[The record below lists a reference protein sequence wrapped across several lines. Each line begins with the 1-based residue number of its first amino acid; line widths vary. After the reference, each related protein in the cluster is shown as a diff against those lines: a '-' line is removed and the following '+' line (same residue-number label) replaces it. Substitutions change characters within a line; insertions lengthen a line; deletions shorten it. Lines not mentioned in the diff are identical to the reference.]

1 MYLAIFGKQLE
12 NGDIVYVQELIN
24 QIEEKEYTIFIY
36 DKFFNTIKDCIKIN
50 KQVRLFSSRDE
61 IKDKIDILLSLGGDG
76 TLLDTRPLVINTNIA
91 VLGINLGHLGFLTAI
106 SKNDIKHLISE
117 IDNRNYY
124 IEKRPL
130 LQASYINEDNIL
142 GYAINEISFR
152 SKGLQEMVD
161 LDVYVNNKYLTT
173 YASDGLIIA
182 TPTGSTAYS
191 LSCNGPII
199 TPYSKCLCL
208 TPIAPHTLTL
218 RPIIISEDDVVKIH
232 FNQKVDK
239 TAMLIDSYSYDIAY
253 SKDILVQLSP
263 YQLNLI
269 RMSNQDFFCAIR
281 NKLMWGTGTKKEK

>member
-12 NGDIVYVQELIN
+12 NSDIVYVQELIN
-24 QIEEKEYTIFIY
+24 QIEEKEDTIFIY
-36 DKFFNTIKDCIKIN
+36 DKFFNAIKDCIKIN